1 MKRTRESD
9 SASSSLQ
16 KTLGRMLL
24 RDTNPTRLFSAGR
37 LRISETGESFWSLIR
52 ASEFSK
58 ERTKDLSKLVKIGDE
73 VIAQVIGFERG
84 KRQINLSKKQYDERV
99 EKERV
104 SNFLS
109 SQGEGSIKLGDVLGD
124 KLKSLIKE

>member
-1 MKRTRESD
+1 
-9 SASSSLQ
+9 
-16 KTLGRMLL
+16 
-24 RDTNPTRLFSAGR
+24 
-37 LRISETGESFWSLIR
+37 
-52 ASEFSK
+52 
-58 ERTKDLSKLVKIGDE
+58 
-73 VIAQVIGFERG
+73 
-84 KRQINLSKKQYDERV
+84 LSKKQYDERV